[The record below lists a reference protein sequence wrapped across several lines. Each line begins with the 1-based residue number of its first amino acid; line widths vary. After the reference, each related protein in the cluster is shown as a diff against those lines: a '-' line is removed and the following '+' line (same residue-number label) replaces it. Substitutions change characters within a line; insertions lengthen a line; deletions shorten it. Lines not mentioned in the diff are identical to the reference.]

1 MPAMKMV
8 IQTPSNRIPVQ
19 KSVNN
24 TKNNNNIRQM
34 PRLAISGAMIGRIQF
49 SKSGCSSCGH

>member
-1 MPAMKMV
+1 MKMV

>member
-1 MPAMKMV
+1 MKMV

-19 KSVNN
+19 K
-24 TKNNNNIRQM
+24 TAKNNNNIRQM

>member
-1 MPAMKMV
+1 MPAMKMH
-8 IQTPSNRIPVQ
+8 IQNPSNRIPIY
-19 KSVNN
+19 KPPANN
-24 TKNNNNIRQM
+24 AKNNNKSQM

>member
-1 MPAMKMV
+1 MKMH
-8 IQTPSNRIPVQ
+8 IQNPSNRIPIY
-19 KSVNN
+19 KPPANN
-24 TKNNNNIRQM
+24 AKNNNKSQM